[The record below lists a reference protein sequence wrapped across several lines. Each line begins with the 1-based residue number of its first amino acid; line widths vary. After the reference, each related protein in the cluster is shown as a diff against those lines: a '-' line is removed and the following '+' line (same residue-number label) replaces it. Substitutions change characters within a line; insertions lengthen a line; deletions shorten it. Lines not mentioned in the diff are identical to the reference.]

1 MRVNGNENKLTA
13 NLVLAIYLAIAIFAL
28 ITTPLQ
34 AVSWS
39 KLPFLGGFFNPT
51 NYYLPVV
58 KIFKQDAWPLDS
70 LDLTYRTQLIAL
82 DGVALDSS
90 PALQTELAK
99 HQPGESVTLT
109 FQEADRVWDSQ
120 IELSEFTFADAIYY
134 AYIPI
139 LAGLICLFLALWS
152 FADRLNRP
160 ISSLVAILST
170 SLALIYATYFDFIT
184 THRFTAVL
192 FIAIAMAAG
201 ALLQIGIALP
211 RETLQKPSG
220 YSFNLLG
227 FIPNILLASFGIFQL
242 SFQKPALAY
251 QIVLTILIASLLISG
266 FVLAVIIF
274 LHRIRGKSPLIKRHS
289 ENLILAILIS
299 IAPFT
304 GQWVINWLNHNFP
317 PINPLLIF
325 PLIILPATLMRT
337 SRKFRIEK
345 VNKQVYRSLIYILLT
360 VIFGFIYTA
369 LIYILNQVL
378 MINIRL
384 DHPLIIGSMV
394 MMAVLLLDP
403 LRKQI
408 NHLLNIDEASSQEA
422 LQQALEYT
430 SAFTS
435 LTSKKDALLLLR
447 DATWEIMK
455 SGRVVIY
462 IYDQGIGGYKARGHF
477 QEETIEKIAFQ
488 VNDPIPTTLSET
500 KDHLILL
507 ADSAE
512 IRLIAQNSDHITT
525 HQSYLFIPIW
535 GNFSLLGWVEIA
547 DQSKQPPYTEQAI
560 QLVESLAAQFALVY
574 ERIDTT
580 TSIQQR
586 LWEMEIINQI
596 SLAVNSLTDL
606 DQLLLTIFNHIQRVV
621 PVDRLSLVLEQTSS
635 REYERVFLYQ
645 DNAVLVST
653 KQPSGLEEDYP
664 EKSALRTS
672 SPVLIEKDEV
682 NWILIPL
689 IQNDKPLGVFSL
701 GKPSSESGFDQIL
714 LNLTDPLANL
724 VTSAIIKSELI
735 DTLQGKMRHLEKLNA
750 VSQQLTSTLKM
761 EPLLEKIVNTAL
773 DILQAE
779 SGSILIPNEDESDL
793 IIRIATGE
801 GGPIRLGRSI
811 PVNKGIAGEAYSE
824 RRAVIC
830 NENVAERIIKWDD
843 VPDAMM
849 QVKNILAVPLIVQ
862 DKAVGVLEIFNK
874 ANDLSFT
881 KEDTSALEGFAAQ
894 AAIALN
900 NASKYT
906 KADQALEKRI
916 DELTTMQRIDKDL
929 HSSRELSE
937 ALQTTL
943 NAALTY
949 TKVKAGSIMLV
960 DTYYHEID
968 DIWQKL
974 SDNEIFTQHP
984 LIEISA
990 FPWFTT
996 EHDEPYEVVFEDPD
1010 ALSKQLGLEEKYQA
1024 HFIITSRLEDD
1035 LYSLLILH
1043 LEQANA
1049 FDDQDVDFLLGLN
1062 NHAMIAIRNSILFG
1076 DLTNAINAKNEF
1088 ISFISHELK
1097 NPLTAIKGHA
1107 DILAKGMAG
1116 EINAEQ
1122 EDFLKTISH
1131 NVRRMSTFITD
1142 LADQSQI
1149 ESKSLRFVFDTADVA
1164 DLVNEV
1170 LQSYGQQ
1177 IKGKSL
1183 EIEQNLPAD
1192 LTQVWCDRQRM
1203 IQVLS
1208 NLISNAIKYTP
1219 DNGKITIAAEH
1230 TFNEWD
1236 PKGAAEVVHISV
1248 QDTGYGI
1255 DYEDQPHL
1263 FTKFFRGTNEK
1274 ILKISGTGLGLRI
1287 SKSLTE
1293 MMGGAMWFESVP
1305 GEGSTFHFTIP
1316 I

>member
-1 MRVNGNENKLTA
+1 MRVKVNENKLTA
-13 NLVLAIYLAIAIFAL
+13 NLVLTIYLAMAIFAL

-58 KIFKQDAWPLDS
+58 KIFKQEVWPLDS

-82 DGVALDSS
+82 NGVRLDSS

-99 HQPGESVTLT
+99 HQPGESITLT
-109 FQEADRVWDSQ
+109 FQEEDRVWDAQ
-120 IELSEFTFADAIYY
+120 IELAEFTFADAIYY

-170 SLALIYATYFDFIT
+170 SLALIYATYFDFLT
-184 THRFTAVL
+184 THRFTVVL

-201 ALLQIGIALP
+201 ALLQIGIALS

-220 YSFNLLG
+220 YGFNLFG

-242 SFQKPALAY
+242 SSQNPALAY
-251 QIVLTILIASLLISG
+251 QIVLAILIASLLISG
-266 FVLAVIIF
+266 FVLAIIIF
-274 LHRIRGKSPLIKRHS
+274 LHRIRCKSPLIKRHS
-289 ENLILAILIS
+289 ENFILAILIS

-304 GQWVINWLNHNFP
+304 SQWIVNWLNHNFP

-345 VNKQVYRSLIYILLT
+345 VNKQVYRGLIYILLT
-360 VIFGFIYTA
+360 VIFGFIYTG

-384 DHPLIIGSMV
+384 DHPLIIGSLV

-403 LRKQI
+403 LRKHI
-408 NHLLNIDEASSQEA
+408 NHLLNIDDAPSQEA

-477 QEETIEKIAFQ
+477 QEETIEKIVFQ
-488 VNDPIPTTLSET
+488 VNDLIPTTLSEA

-512 IRLIAQNSDHITT
+512 IRLIAQNSGHITP

-535 GNFSLLGWVEIA
+535 GNFSLLGWVEIT
-547 DQSKQPPYTEQAI
+547 DQSKQPRYTEQAI

-574 ERIDTT
+574 QRIDTT

-606 DQLLLTIFNHIQRVV
+606 DQLLQTIFNHIQRVV
-621 PVDRLSLVLEQTSS
+621 PVDRLSLVLEQPSS
-635 REYERVFLYQ
+635 RNYERVFLYQ
-645 DNAVLVST
+645 DNAILVST
-653 KQPSGLEEDYP
+653 KQPSDLEEDYP

-672 SPVLIEKDEV
+672 SPVLIEKDAV

-689 IQNDKPLGVFSL
+689 IQNDKHLGVFSL

-714 LNLTDPLANL
+714 LNLTDSLANL
-724 VTSAIIKSELI
+724 VTSAIIKSQLI
-735 DTLQGKMRHLEKLNA
+735 DTLQGKMRHLEKLNS

-761 EPLLEKIVNTAL
+761 EPLLEKIVDTAL
-773 DILQAE
+773 DILHAG
-779 SGSILIPNEDESDL
+779 SGSILIPNEDEKDL
-793 IIRIATGE
+793 IIQIATGE
-801 GGPIRLGRSI
+801 GGSIRLGRSI

-830 NENVAERIIKWDD
+830 NENIAERMIKWDD
-843 VPDAMM
+843 IPDAMM
-849 QVKNILAVPLIVQ
+849 QVNNVLAVPLIFQ
-862 DKAVGVLEIFNK
+862 DKAIGVLEIFNK
-874 ANDLSFT
+874 ANDLPFT
-881 KEDTSALEGFAAQ
+881 NDDAAALEGFAAQ

-906 KADQALEKRI
+906 KADQALEKRL

-949 TKVKAGSIMLV
+949 TKVKSGSIMLV

-974 SDNEIFTQHP
+974 SDDEIFTQHP
-984 LIEISA
+984 AIEISA

-996 EHDEPYEVVFEDPD
+996 EQNEPYEVVFEDPD
-1010 ALSKQLGLEEKYQA
+1010 ALSEQLGLEKKYQA

-1049 FDDQDVDFLLGLN
+1049 FDEQDVDFLLGLN
-1062 NHAMIAIRNSILFG
+1062 NHAMIAIRNAILFG

-1107 DILAKGMAG
+1107 DILAKGMVG
-1116 EINAEQ
+1116 EINPEQ
-1122 EDFLKTISH
+1122 ADFLKTISH

-1149 ESKSLRFVFDTADVA
+1149 ESKSLRFVFDTADVV

-1183 EIEQNLPAD
+1183 EIVQNLPAD
-1192 LTQVWCDRQRM
+1192 LPQVWCDRQRM

-1219 DNGKITIAAEH
+1219 DNGKITISAEH

-1236 PKGAAEVVHISV
+1236 PKGAAEVVHINV

-1255 DYEDQPHL
+1255 AYEDQPHL

-1293 MMGGAMWFESVP
+1293 MMGGTMWFESVP